1 MNNTKLI
8 FKHQIP
14 IELFAE
20 TNTALT
26 VLINNEVCFKKNYPE
41 NNKYKEVIEFEK
53 EYSDGAKN
61 TISFLFTGEQE
72 VEKKFLKILH
82 VCING
87 QVLDTYNAEY
97 FPKINEVWWEQLN
110 AKDKDKY
117 TEMIYGATGAEFGWY
132 GEINFYYCCGVD
144 LRTTFRYNNSS
155 TNNHVLHERT
165 NWIYLDE
172 NSVKA
177 HNKITQRRQN
187 KIT

>member
-20 TNTALT
+20 TGTALT

-53 EYSDGAKN
+53 EYRDGAKN

-72 VEKKFLKILH
+72 VEKKSLKILQIG
-82 VCING
+82 ING
-87 QVLDTYNAEY
+87 QSINIYNAEY
-97 FPKINEVWWEQLN
+97 FPKINEMWWEQLN
-110 AKDKDKY
+110 DEDKNKY
-117 TEMIYGATGAEFGWY
+117 NEIIFGATGAEFGWY

-144 LRTTFRYNNSS
+144 LKSWFRYNNSN
-155 TNNHVLHERT
+155 TNNHVLHEKL

-172 NSVKA
+172 NSVRG
-177 HNKITQRRQN
+177 HNKIAQRD
-187 KIT
+187 KTK